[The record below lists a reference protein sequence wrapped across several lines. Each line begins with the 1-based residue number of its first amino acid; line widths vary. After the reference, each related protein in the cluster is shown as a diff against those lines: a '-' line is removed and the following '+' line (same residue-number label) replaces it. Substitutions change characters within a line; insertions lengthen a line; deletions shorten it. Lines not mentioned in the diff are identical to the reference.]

1 MSLLSNLG
9 ASKASEQIMNFINK
23 QIKVAKEI
31 DNEATKEN
39 VLEFLRSVYKEA
51 NSIKDAADNGWY

>member
-23 QIKVAKEI
+23 QIKVAKKI
-31 DNEATKEN
+31 DNEAIKEN

>member
-31 DNEATKEN
+31 DNEAIKEN

>member
-23 QIKVAKEI
+23 QIKVAEKI
-31 DNEATKEN
+31 DNEAIKEN

>member
-23 QIKVAKEI
+23 QIKVANEI
-31 DNEATKEN
+31 DDEDIKES

>member
-31 DNEATKEN
+31 DNEAIKEN
-39 VLEFLRSVYKEA
+39 VLKFLRSVYKEA